1 MLRVPEVFWSSRYMN
16 SSETLEVTL
25 HMERELFENKIV
37 SAQGWARLAQ
47 PAEGFN
53 MEDLPR
59 GSMKVNIRNVIPK
72 QKTIK

>member
-1 MLRVPEVFWSSRYMN
+1 MN

-25 HMERELFENKIV
+25 HMERELFENKIFF
-37 SAQGWARLAQ
+37 AQGWARLAK

-59 GSMKVNIRNVIPK
+59 GSMKVNIRNLIQK
-72 QKTIK
+72 QKPIK